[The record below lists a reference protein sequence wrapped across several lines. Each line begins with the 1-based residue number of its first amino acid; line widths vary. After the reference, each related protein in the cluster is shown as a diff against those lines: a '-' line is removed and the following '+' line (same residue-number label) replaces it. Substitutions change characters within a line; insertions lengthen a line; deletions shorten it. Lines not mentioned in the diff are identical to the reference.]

1 MSNAESNPKFTPL
14 TSLQE
19 EPALLE
25 LFFQSIRELYWAEN
39 HLVKIL
45 PKMAQASSSRLAHA
59 IEEHLEETK
68 MQVTRL
74 EEIFRI
80 TNQKN
85 LAVKSEGMECLT
97 KEGEILIESTD
108 AGTATRD
115 VAVIMASQKVEHH
128 EIACYGSLVQLAKTL
143 GLEETG
149 VLLEQSLEE
158 EKAADVKLTE
168 IAENDVN
175 YKATMES

>member
-1 MSNAESNPKFTPL
+1 MDKTGSNPKFTNRSP
-14 TSLQE
+14 LQE

-25 LFFQSIRELYWAEN
+25 LFAQSLRELYWAEN
-39 HLVKIL
+39 HLVKTL
-45 PKMAQASSSRLAHA
+45 PKMALASSSRLAGA

-68 MQVTRL
+68 MQVSRL
-74 EEIFRI
+74 EEIFHI
-80 TNQKN
+80 TNQKM
-85 LAVKSEGMECLT
+85 LAQKCEAMECLT

-108 AGTATRD
+108 PGTATRD

-128 EIACYGSLVQLAKTL
+128 EIACYGTLAQLAKTL
-143 GLEETG
+143 GLEETAA
-149 VLLEQSLEE
+149 LLEQSLEE

-175 YKATMES
+175 YEATMES